1 MVKIDVKVKGTAPL
15 LMNKFVDTSQL
26 PGKSSRGKKVY
37 EPSEEAEKKAYRTSS
52 GQLYLPG
59 THFKAS
65 MVKAGSDIK
74 ISGRKTC
81 KDFIKSGLF
90 ILEEEI
96 VLDQQKYEIHSEPV
110 VIQRARVMSWRPK
123 FKQWTCKFT
132 IELIDEEWLNPTL
145 VKQVLEAAGKY
156 KAVGDHRPEYGRFEI
171 VDFKVQK

>member
-15 LMNKFVDTSQL
+15 LMNKFTDTSQD

-37 EPSEEAEKKAYRTSS
+37 EPADEAEKKAYRTAE
-52 GQLYLPG
+52 GKLYLPG

-65 MVKAGSDIK
+65 MVKAGADIK
-74 ISGRKTC
+74 MTGRKTC
-81 KDFIKSGLF
+81 KDFIKAGLF
-90 ILEEEI
+90 VVDEEI
-96 VLDQQKYEIHSEPV
+96 ILDQQEYEIHSEPV

-123 FKQWTCKFT
+123 FKQWSCSFT
-132 IELIDEEWLNPTL
+132 IELLDEDYLNPSL
-145 VKQVLEAAGKY
+145 VKQVLESAGRF